1 MLRDLV
7 KLDNVKPEYKIY
19 VEREIINYYSSNY
32 DFDIVDEYLMVVDGD
47 SLLTKSRIKL
57 IELMIMRGMYE
68 RAYEFMKKFGY
79 SIIDPA
85 RVLRC
90 GSKLIES
97 KEFERDELL
106 VDMVMYA
113 YRAGKYNEN
122 VLKYLGAYFEG
133 STKELYDLWSSCNAY
148 DYANRKLEENLIAS
162 ILFTGAKAAHI
173 GAVYEMYQSK
183 GASEKIRRA
192 YLFTKAYEY
201 FVKEQ
206 VVDESLFKYIEKDIY
221 LDNPIHYICKL
232 AFVKYNS
239 SKDELTE
246 KQRDMC
252 RDIIFDSV
260 KQGKYFN
267 FYKKYEK
274 YFALPVVMQDKTI
287 VEYHTNPKNRVTI
300 HYLVGEDN
308 SASHNY
314 ISKEMKDVCNGVFV
328 MGFVVFYGEEI
339 HYYITEESM
348 GEQTITESAGLTLSD
363 EETIKDDGRESRYTM
378 LNDIMVAY
386 EMKENS
392 TLSELATEYMIK
404 TKLGEMI
411 FKTK

>member
-1 MLRDLV
+1 MEQYLDLCFEMKPDDGLLILYTADRYLKYRKQPDKAIGVLRDLV

-19 VEREIINYYSSNY
+19 VVREIINYYSSNF

-68 RAYEFMKKFGY
+68 RAYEFMKKYGY

-97 KEFERDELL
+97 KEFEKDELL

-113 YRAGKYNEN
+113 YRKGKYNEN

-133 STKELYDLWSSCNAY
+133 ATKELYDLWSSCNAY

-206 VVDESLFKYIEKDIY
+206 VVDESLF
-221 LDNPIHYICKL
+221 
-232 AFVKYNS
+232 
-239 SKDELTE
+239 
-246 KQRDMC
+246 
-252 RDIIFDSV
+252 
-260 KQGKYFN
+260 
-267 FYKKYEK
+267 
-274 YFALPVVMQDKTI
+274 
-287 VEYHTNPKNRVTI
+287 
-300 HYLVGEDN
+300 
-308 SASHNY
+308 
-314 ISKEMKDVCNGVFV
+314 
-328 MGFVVFYGEEI
+328 
-339 HYYITEESM
+339 
-348 GEQTITESAGLTLSD
+348 
-363 EETIKDDGRESRYTM
+363 
-378 LNDIMVAY
+378 
-386 EMKENS
+386 
-392 TLSELATEYMIK
+392 
-404 TKLGEMI
+404 
-411 FKTK
+411 